1 VFFRHILSKQTVGAN
16 DRRSADGQWSCRV
29 VYNHQVIAD
38 TIERILIAPREPSSD
53 VGDGPTVF
61 IEHVVSKSLQASYIA
76 FVAGESDLERAD
88 NAEL

>member
-1 VFFRHILSKQTVGAN
+1 
-16 DRRSADGQWSCRV
+16 V

-38 TIERILIAPREPSSD
+38 TVERILVAPREPSGD

-76 FVAGESDLERAD
+76 FVAGEFDLERAD
-88 NAEL
+88 DAEL